1 MKENKGGLYI
11 VGGIVSRPV
20 LAGII
25 CSFLFILLG
34 YFLLWQRYQILIER
48 EQREMSTIV
57 HLVEN
62 NIEQSLKNI
71 YSVALS
77 LALLVD
83 NQGNINNFEIIAPQL
98 VDGNLNIDVVQLV
111 PGGIITKIYPLEGNR
126 EAINYNILQ
135 ENSLKREATK
145 AIETR
150 KMYFAG
156 PIKLKQGGMAVV
168 GRMPIFIQNK
178 FWGFS
183 AVIIKLEN
191 LLKQSGIK
199 KLAGGKYQF
208 QFSKK
213 DVQTGE
219 EIFFLPEIKNLDLS
233 FSESVTLPDGD
244 WKFYITSKN
253 PNEILFLILPVGFLI
268 LVLAAWLGWI
278 VSKELEQPVKL
289 QALLKVKAGE
299 LMQSELKFR
308 TIFDQAAIGIARLDS
323 LSGKIL
329 EVNTKY
335 GELLGYSGEELTSFD
350 YMQLTHPEDLQED
363 FDNMQRIISG
373 EIREYTINKRII
385 HKNGEVVWVKL
396 TVSTL
401 RENGLGPNEHV
412 ALIENITEKRLS
424 ELNLNSSYQT
434 VMDQNKRLLN
444 FSFIVSHNLRS
455 HSSNIQAILSL
466 YDLAECDK
474 EKESYIQLLSK
485 VGVALD
491 HTLIEL
497 NEVVSIQANSDLLVK
512 ELSIADYL
520 KMTLDLLK
528 VQIQKKRAIIRQE
541 IPEEML
547 VNFNPA
553 YMESVLLNFISNAL
567 RFSNDQRVPEILISG
582 TREDGNWVLEIADN
596 GIGIDMDRHGEQLFG
611 MYKTFTDS
619 PNSRGIGLFI
629 TKNQMDAMGGLVSV
643 ESQLDIGTKF
653 KLHFR

>member
-1 MKENKGGLYI
+1 MKENKGGSYI
-11 VGGIVSRPV
+11 VGRIVSRPV

-25 CSFLFILLG
+25 SSLLFILLG
-34 YFLLWQRYQILIER
+34 SFLLWQRYQILIER
-48 EQREMSTIV
+48 EQLEMSTIIY
-57 HLVEN
+57 LAEN
-62 NIEQSLKNI
+62 NIVQSLQNS

-83 NQGNINNFEIIAPQL
+83 NEGNINNFEEIAPQL
-98 VDGNLNIDVVQLV
+98 VDGNANIDVVQLV
-111 PGGIITKIYPLEGNR
+111 PGGIITKIYPLAGNR

-135 ENSLKREATK
+135 EDALKREANK

-156 PIKLKQGGMAVV
+156 PFELKQGGIAIV
-168 GRMPIFIQNK
+168 GRLPIFIQNE

-199 KLAGGKYQF
+199 KLAGSKYHF

-213 DVQTGE
+213 DPHTEE
-219 EIFFLPEIKNLDLS
+219 EIFFL
-233 FSESVTLPDGD
+233 SEAESLEMSYSKSVTLPDGD
-244 WKFYITSKN
+244 WKFYIGSKN

-268 LVLAAWLGWI
+268 LILASWLGWI
-278 VSKELEQPVKL
+278 ISKELEQPEKL
-289 QALLKVKAGE
+289 QALLKVQGGE
-299 LMQSELKFR
+299 LIQSELKFR
-308 TIFDQAAIGIARLDS
+308 TIFDQAAIGIARLNS

-329 EVNTKY
+329 ETNTKY
-335 GELLGYSGEELTSFD
+335 RELLGYTSEELNRLD
-350 YMQLTHPEDLQED
+350 YMQLTHPEDHKED
-363 FDNMQRIISG
+363 HKNMQRIISG
-373 EIREYTINKRII
+373 EIREYTLNKRII
-385 HKNGEVVWVKL
+385 QKNGGIVWVKM

-401 RENGLGPNEHV
+401 SENGLGPDEHV

-424 ELNLNSSYQT
+424 ELNLNKSYQT

-455 HSSNIQAILSL
+455 HSSNIQAILNL

-474 EKESYIQLLSK
+474 ERESYVQLLSK

-491 HTLIEL
+491 QTLTDL
-497 NEVVSIQANSDLLVK
+497 NEVVSIQTNTDLIL
-512 ELSIADYL
+512 EDLSISDYL
-520 KMTLDLLK
+520 KMTLDLLQ
-528 VQIQKKRAIIRQE
+528 VQILKKKAIIHQE

-547 VNFNPA
+547 VNFNSA
-553 YMESVLLNFISNAL
+553 YMESVLFNFLSNAL
-567 RFSNDQRVPEILISG
+567 RFSNHQRVPEISISG
-582 TREDGNWVLEIADN
+582 ARENGIWVLEIADN

-619 PNSRGIGLFI
+619 HNSRGIGLFI
-629 TKNQMDAMGGLVSV
+629 TKNQMDAMGGWVTV
-643 ESQLDIGTKF
+643 ESQVDIGTTF
-653 KLHFR
+653 KLYFR